1 MRKKLL
7 ELIPEFN
14 EISDKDLREKTI
26 NVWIKALKL
35 AKMEPDDM
43 LRMPFTLILDV
54 NVNFIDHVRGVVG
67 VTIAAGK
74 IVDELYKGKV
84 DINMD
89 YLTAGALLHD
99 VGKVLEVEET
109 KDGWKKS
116 WDGKIMRHAF
126 SGVGLCF
133 DEGIPNEVMHIIAVH
148 SKEGDGNYRTP
159 EAWILHHA
167 DFTNFEIFKK

>member
-1 MRKKLL
+1 MKERLL

-14 EISDKDLREKTI
+14 EVSDPDLREKTI
-26 NVWIKALKL
+26 NVWLKALKI
-35 AKMEPDDM
+35 AGMQPDDM

-54 NVNFIDHVRGVVG
+54 KVNFVQHMRGVVG
-67 VTIAAGK
+67 VSVAAGK
-74 IVDELYKGKV
+74 IVSELYKDV
-84 DINMD
+84 IAINMD

-99 VGKVLEVEET
+99 VGKILEVEET

-116 WDGKIMRHAF
+116 RRGKILRHAF

-133 DEGIPNEVMHIIAVH
+133 DEGIPDDVMHIIAVH

-167 DFTNFEIFKK
+167 DFTNFEIFK